1 MRMKDHF
8 RPGSNPRSWIAQ
20 LFCPRPRPWWVLK
33 ADGRNSG
40 NQING
45 CSGRMQQPG
54 NIDCGS
60 TGSDDRN
67 AAAPKSS
74 QIAVR
79 RAVAYQFWSQ
89 TGQNSR
95 HIGEICNAHGDDDSP
110 REDLLPIL
118 EYQFESGALSTH
130 RCHQPILEI
139 GHEPLLKCQTIRDK
153 GLELNRVAHV
163 AVRNSLL
170 AAIIPQCELRFGI
183 RQRRSESL

>member
-1 MRMKDHF
+1 LDA
-8 RPGSNPRSWIAQ
+8 PLYA
-20 LFCPRPRPWWVLK
+20 V
-33 ADGRNSG
+33 DE
-40 NQING
+40 
-45 CSGRMQQPG
+45 
-54 NIDCGS
+54 
-60 TGSDDRN
+60 DD

-74 QIAVR
+74 QIGVR

-110 REDLLPIL
+110 CEDLLPL
-118 EYQFESGALSTH
+118 PEQQFESGALSTQ
-130 RCHQPILEI
+130 RCHPPILEI

-153 GLELNRVAHV
+153 GLELNRVAYI

-170 AAIIPQCELRFGI
+170 AAIIPQCEFRFGI